1 MGWKP
6 TRRHTSCDA
15 EHPVREMPS
24 RLFVVW
30 YKNTR
35 RVKKGKKTLEMF
47 GTVFSKCVWFVR
59 RSTENARASSIS
71 TKWDSTE
78 FFPRRDKYDITFY
91 NNITAAVA
99 LFTAYKTQVK
109 CLHHYD
115 YYINDKGVNLY
126 IFVRLKLI
134 KYLNIKK

>member
-6 TRRHTSCDA
+6 TQGHTSCDV

-35 RVKKGKKTLEMF
+35 RAKKNLWKCSGQ
-47 GTVFSKCVWFVR
+47 FSRNAFDLFVA
-59 RSTENARASSIS
+59 STEYARASSIS

-78 FFPRRDKYDITFY
+78 FFPRRDKYITY
-91 NNITAAVA
+91 CNYITS
-99 LFTAYKTQVK
+99 TTHKTHIK
-109 CLHHYD
+109 CL
-115 YYINDKGVNLY
+115 YYYTNDKGVSVFLY
-126 IFVRLKLI
+126 VFIYKTIVI
-134 KYLNIKK
+134 TINYLNIKKQYT